1 MKASRFLHKLNDD
14 EKKRYHVIVARRKK
28 WYLAVAVT
36 FEVEPR
42 QETKV
47 MGVDLG
53 SRNAVPFFQR
63 TDRSTFLH
71 AKGAPFPVDCF
82 FRPAKTSPFRPVPNK
97 TE

>member
-1 MKASRFLHKLNDD
+1 MFHQLQTMIAYT
-14 EKKRYHVIVARRKK
+14 E
-28 WYLAVAVT
+28 
-36 FEVEPR
+36 
-42 QETKV
+42 
-47 MGVDLG
+47 